1 MRYAETGY
9 NLEIDLTTGSVERVT
24 TDPRDMEL
32 YLGGQG
38 TAAKILWD
46 RVGPEVEP
54 FSAENLLIFS
64 AGLLHGTPIPSATRS
79 SVDTFSAQT
88 NMYSHSLF
96 GGFWG
101 PELKQAGYDKIILR
115 GKSPKL
121 VYIYINNDKVELR
134 DAVHLSGKG
143 SLETAELLKEELHD
157 LKTQVV
163 AIGLAGENRV
173 YMASMEHYNSSASRG
188 VGHIMGDKKV
198 KAIAVRG
205 TKDLYVAH
213 PDQLHEICNAQYK
226 IIYDKGSSVM
236 THSHNE
242 AWHTDV
248 FAWGFAR
255 ERRKGFW
262 NKELEEEWKKVT
274 DSVFVRFNGC
284 FNCPID
290 CHATIQVPG
299 QRPYIYKCYGK
310 LTYAMAAYQD
320 VKFNYEMLAVT
331 TEYGLDSFSTPQV
344 LSFAVELYEAGILTD
359 KDLPNFPKDSGERF
373 FYLVEKIVRRD
384 GVGDALANGVYHA
397 ARQIGKG
404 AEEFDHN
411 TTKKFEQVP
420 LKLGALNYPYFLM
433 TATGAKMN
441 ITQIEGSF
449 PQNPIP
455 DKERRKVF
463 VDKWEA
469 APQRFK
475 DYYMDWEPRTQ
486 PSIEASVNIADWN
499 ETMHYIDDSVGI
511 CAFVSA
517 FKGQFNKSSYHINN
531 YPAFISLATGMDID
545 QDKLWKIARRNRT
558 LIRAM
563 NNRRGLRG
571 SDDKP
576 PEDHWKQRLPDVEA
590 QLLDEFYKF
599 KGWNKDGIPTKES
612 LDDLDLSYVA
622 EDLIARG
629 ILKDDASAPAKK
641 ADAKDEA
648 KESTAQN

>member
-9 NLEIDLTTGSVERVT
+9 NLEIDLTTGAIERVE
-24 TDPRDMEL
+24 TDPRQVEMH
-32 YLGGQG
+32 LGGQG

-46 RVGPEVEP
+46 RVPPDVEP
-54 FSAENLLIFS
+54 FSEENLLIFS
-64 AGLLHGTPIPSATRS
+64 AGLLHATPVPSATRT

-88 NMYSHSLF
+88 GMYSHSVF

-115 GKSPKL
+115 GRSPKL
-121 VYIYINNDKVELR
+121 VYLYINNDKVELR
-134 DAVHLSGKG
+134 DAGHLAGKG
-143 SLETAELLKEELHD
+143 TMETAEFLKEELD
-157 LKTQVV
+157 DAKTQVV

-173 YMASMEHYNSSASRG
+173 FMSSIEHYNSSASRG
-188 VGHIMGDKKV
+188 VGHILGDKRV

-205 TKDLYVAH
+205 TKDLYVAK
-213 PDQLHEICNAQYK
+213 PEELHEICTRQYK
-226 IIYDKGSSVM
+226 TIYDKGSSVM
-236 THSHNE
+236 THSHSE

-255 ERRKGFW
+255 ERRKGYW
-262 NKELEEEWKKVT
+262 NKELEAEWKAVT

-290 CHATIQVPG
+290 CHASIQVPG
-299 QRPYIYKCYGK
+299 QRAFFYKCYGK

-320 VKFNYEMLAVT
+320 VKFNYAMLAVT
-331 TEYGLDSFSTPQV
+331 QEYGLDSFSTPQV
-344 LSFAVELYEAGILTD
+344 LAFAVELYDAGILTD
-359 KDLPNFPKDSGERF
+359 EDLPNFPKDSGERS
-373 FYLVEKIVRRD
+373 FYLVHKIVRRD
-384 GVGDALANGVYHA
+384 GVGDALANGVYRA
-397 ARQIGKG
+397 AREIGKG

-455 DKERRKVF
+455 DLIRRKAF

-475 DYYMDWEPRTQ
+475 DYYMEWEPRTQ
-486 PSIEASVNIADWN
+486 PSIEAAVNIADWN

-517 FKGQFNKSSYHINN
+517 FKGQFDKSSYHINN
-531 YPAFISLATGMDID
+531 YPDFISPATGID
-545 QDKLWKIARRNRT
+545 FTQEKLWEIARRNRT
-558 LIRAM
+558 LIRAI
-563 NNRRGLRG
+563 NNRRGMSRK
-571 SDDKP
+571 DDKP
-576 PEDHWKQRLPDVEA
+576 PEDHWKQRIPEVE
-590 QLLDEFYKF
+590 QHLLDEFYKF
-599 KGWNKDGIPTKES
+599 KGWNKDGVVTKEELNKLG
-612 LDDLDLSYVA
+612 LDYVA
-622 EDLIARG
+622 EDLIKRG
-629 ILKDDASAPAKK
+629 ILKDEDAFEQAVSAAIEEK
-641 ADAKDEA
+641 
-648 KESTAQN
+648 N